1 MPRNRGNLRV
11 FSVLTTEMTLIK
23 KLDLFI
29 LKKFLLVFAAS
40 FCITLFVFM
49 MQFTWRYVDEL
60 IGKGLTLDI
69 LAQFYWYMGI
79 TLMPQSLPL
88 AVLLASLITFG
99 NMAEQLELLAMKAA
113 GVPLLRIMQPILIV
127 VLLLTGTSFY
137 FQNKAAPEA
146 QISMRQLLISMKQ
159 TSPVLEIPEGQFY
172 NGIPNVNVYVQQKV
186 PETGMLYDVTIY
198 KTDRG
203 FDRAQIVLAD
213 SGRLEMSADKLHLF
227 LELWQGEQYESL
239 QGQNALGLQQ
249 SAKNPFDHESFDYK
263 KFIIDFDANFSLM
276 DAEALRN
283 MAETKNMQ
291 QIEESVDSMN
301 LVMDSLGTTYY
312 DNMRRAYL
320 RNPEVLRRDSAK
332 LLAAIEH
339 VVHFDSLLAKETHR
353 KVSNAIQGARNS
365 VQSYIFDLDWKA
377 KTIEQNEGLVRRH
390 WLEWHKKMALAL
402 SCLLFFFIGAPLGAI
417 IGKGGL
423 GMPAIVSVLIF
434 IAYFIVD
441 TATFKMAR
449 DGSIAIWLG
458 TWVSPIVL
466 LPCGAY
472 LTIMANRDSVVF
484 NKDAYVLFFR
494 RLFGIRTKRNLW
506 KKEVV
511 IYDPDYESLYTEVV
525 RLSEEFQFY
534 RERKKLYR
542 APNYKHIFFR
552 RRVDHTMEDLNER
565 LEAVVEQ
572 LSNSRNQ
579 QILREINKLPQ
590 IYVYAHTHPF
600 ARKRYNILV
609 GVCLPVGLLMWLRIW
624 RFRLRLMKDI
634 KQIVKRMNR
643 LHGLIGQ
650 ELQRTNPEFLRNA
663 ETNDK
668 LTNP

>member
-511 IYDPDYESLYTEVV
+511 IYDPDYEALYTEVV

-609 GVCLPVGLLMWLRIW
+609 GVCLPVGFLMWLRIW

-663 ETNDK
+663 ETNDN

>member
-1 MPRNRGNLRV
+1 MPFCRPL
-11 FSVLTTEMTLIK
+11 SVNKMTLIK

-29 LKKFLLVFAAS
+29 LKKFLLVFAAA

-320 RNPEVLRRDSAK
+320 RNPEVLRKDSAK

-609 GVCLPVGLLMWLRIW
+609 GVCLPVGFLMWLRIW

-663 ETNDK
+663 ETNDN

>member
-1 MPRNRGNLRV
+1 
-11 FSVLTTEMTLIK
+11 MTLIK

-29 LKKFLLVFAAS
+29 LKKFLLVFAAA

-60 IGKGLTLDI
+60 IGKGLTLDV

-113 GVPLLRIMQPILIV
+113 GVPLIRIMRPMLIV

-137 FQNKAAPEA
+137 FQNKTAPEA
-146 QISMRQLLISMKQ
+146 QVSLRQLLFSMKQ
-159 TSPVLEIPEGQFY
+159 TSPALEIPEGQFY
-172 NGIPNVNVYVQQKV
+172 NGVPKVNLFVQRKTA
-186 PETGMLYDVTIY
+186 ETGMLYDVIIY

-213 SGRLEMSADKLHLF
+213 SGKIVMSADKMHLF
-227 LELWQGEQYESL
+227 LELWQGEQFESL
-239 QGQNALGLQQ
+239 QGQSGLGLQQ
-249 SAKNPFDHESFDYK
+249 TADMPYDRESFEYKKFIIGFEYK
-263 KFIIDFDANFSLM
+263 KFIIDFDANFNMM

-283 MAETKNMQ
+283 MPETKNMHQ
-291 QIEESVDSMN
+291 LELGVDSIN
-301 LVMDSLGTTYY
+301 QVLDSLGTSYY

-320 RNPEVLRRDSAK
+320 RNPEILRRDSAK
-332 LLAAIEH
+332 YLVAVEQVA
-339 VVHFDSLLAKETHR
+339 HFDTILAKQTRR
-353 KVSNAIQGARNS
+353 KVSNAVQGARNA
-365 VQSYIFDLDWKA
+365 VQSYIFDLDWKS
-377 KTIEQNEGLVRRH
+377 KTVEYSERQVRNH
-390 WLEWHKKMALAL
+390 WLEWHKKMALSL

-423 GMPAIVSVLIF
+423 GMPAVVSILIF

-449 DGSIAIWLG
+449 DGSIAVWLG
-458 TWVSPIVL
+458 TWVSPLVL
-466 LPCGAY
+466 LPCGTY
-472 LTIMANRDSVVF
+472 LTVMANRDSVVF
-484 NKDAYVLFFR
+484 NKDAYIQFFR
-494 RLFGIRTKRNLW
+494 RLFGLRTKRNLW
-506 KKEVV
+506 KKEVI
-511 IYDPDYESLYTEVV
+511 IYDPDYAALYTEVV
-525 RLSEEFQFY
+525 KLSEEFQFY

-565 LEAVVEQ
+565 LESVVEQ

-590 IYVYAHTHPF
+590 IYVHAHTHPF

-609 GVCLPVGLLMWLRIW
+609 GLCLPIGFLMWLRIW

-634 KQIVKRMNR
+634 KQIVKRMDR

-650 ELQRTNPEFLRNA
+650 ELQ
-663 ETNDK
+663 K
-668 LTNP
+668 Q

>member
-249 SAKNPFDHESFDYK
+249 SAKNPFDHETFDYK

-609 GVCLPVGLLMWLRIW
+609 GVCLPVGFLMWLRIW

-650 ELQRTNPEFLRNA
+650 ELQRTNPEFLRNT
-663 ETNDK
+663 ETNDN

>member
-332 LLAAIEH
+332 LLVAIEH

-609 GVCLPVGLLMWLRIW
+609 GVCLPVGFLMWLRIW

-643 LHGLIGQ
+643 LHGLIEQ

-663 ETNDK
+663 ETNDN

>member
-353 KVSNAIQGARNS
+353 KISNAIQGARNS

-609 GVCLPVGLLMWLRIW
+609 GVCLPVGFLMWLRIW

-663 ETNDK
+663 ETNDN

>member
-283 MAETKNMQ
+283 MAETKNMK

-609 GVCLPVGLLMWLRIW
+609 GVCLPVGFLMWLRIW

-650 ELQRTNPEFLRNA
+650 ELQRTNPEFLLNA
-663 ETNDK
+663 ETNDN

>member
-511 IYDPDYESLYTEVV
+511 IYDPDYEALYTEVV

-609 GVCLPVGLLMWLRIW
+609 GVCLPVGFLMWLRIW

-643 LHGLIGQ
+643 LHGLIEQ

-663 ETNDK
+663 ETNDN

>member
-159 TSPVLEIPEGQFY
+159 TSPVWEIPEGQFY

-249 SAKNPFDHESFDYK
+249 SAKNPFDHETFDYK

-609 GVCLPVGLLMWLRIW
+609 GVCLPVGFLMWLRIW

-643 LHGLIGQ
+643 LHGLIEQ

-663 ETNDK
+663 ETNDN

>member
-11 FSVLTTEMTLIK
+11 FSVLSTEMTLIK

-339 VVHFDSLLAKETHR
+339 VAHFDSLLAKETHR

-609 GVCLPVGLLMWLRIW
+609 GVCLPVGFLMWLRIW

-643 LHGLIGQ
+643 LHGLIEQ
-650 ELQRTNPEFLRNA
+650 ELQRTNPKFLRNA
-663 ETNDK
+663 ETNDN

>member
-186 PETGMLYDVTIY
+186 PDTGMLYDVTIY

-609 GVCLPVGLLMWLRIW
+609 GVCLPVGFLMWLRIW

-663 ETNDK
+663 ETNDN

>member
-609 GVCLPVGLLMWLRIW
+609 GVCLPVGFLMWLRIW

-643 LHGLIGQ
+643 LHGLIEQ

-663 ETNDK
+663 ETNDN

>member
-1 MPRNRGNLRV
+1 
-11 FSVLTTEMTLIK
+11 MTLIK

-29 LKKFLLVFAAS
+29 LKKFLLVFAAA

-69 LAQFYWYMGI
+69 LAKFYWYMGI

-113 GVPLLRIMQPILIV
+113 GVPLIRIMRPMLIV

-137 FQNKAAPEA
+137 FQNKTAPEA
-146 QISMRQLLISMKQ
+146 QVSLRQLLFSMKQ
-159 TSPVLEIPEGQFY
+159 TSPALEIPEGQFY
-172 NGIPNVNVYVQQKV
+172 NGVPKVNLFVQRKTA
-186 PETGMLYDVTIY
+186 ETGMLYDVIIY

-213 SGRLEMSADKLHLF
+213 SGKLEMSADKMHLF
-227 LELWQGEQYESL
+227 LELWQGEQFESL
-239 QGQNALGLQQ
+239 QGQSGLGLQKT
-249 SAKNPFDHESFDYK
+249 AEAPYDRETFDYK
-263 KFIIDFDANFSLM
+263 KFIIDFDANFSMM

-283 MAETKNMQ
+283 MPETKNMHQ
-291 QIEESVDSMN
+291 LELGVDSIN
-301 LVMDSLGTTYY
+301 QVLDSLGTSYY

-320 RNPEVLRRDSAK
+320 RNPEILRRDSAK
-332 LLAAIEH
+332 YLVAVEQVA
-339 VVHFDSLLAKETHR
+339 HFDTILAKQTRR
-353 KVSNAIQGARNS
+353 KVSNAVQGARNA
-365 VQSYIFDLDWKA
+365 VQSYIFDLDWKS
-377 KTIEQNEGLVRRH
+377 KTVEYSERQVRNH
-390 WLEWHKKMALAL
+390 WLEWHKKMALSL

-423 GMPAIVSVLIF
+423 GMPAVVSILIF

-449 DGSIAIWLG
+449 DGSIAVWLG
-458 TWVSPIVL
+458 TWVSPLVL
-466 LPCGAY
+466 LPCGTY
-472 LTIMANRDSVVF
+472 LTVMANRDSVVF
-484 NKDAYVLFFR
+484 NKDAYIRFFR
-494 RLFGIRTKRNLW
+494 RLFGLRTKRNLW
-506 KKEVV
+506 KKEVI
-511 IYDPDYESLYTEVV
+511 IYEPDYEMLYTEVLN
-525 RLSEEFQFY
+525 LSKEFQFY
-534 RERKKLYR
+534 RDRKKLYR
-542 APNYKHIFFR
+542 APNYMHIFFR

-590 IYVYAHTHPF
+590 IYIYAHTHPF

-609 GVCLPVGLLMWLRIW
+609 GVCFPIGFLMWIRIW

-634 KQIVKRMNR
+634 KRIVKRMDR
-643 LHGLIGQ
+643 LHGLIGA
-650 ELQRTNPEFLRNA
+650 ELERNKQA
-663 ETNDK
+663 RE
-668 LTNP
+668 

>member
-99 NMAEQLELLAMKAA
+99 NMAEQLELLAMNAA

-609 GVCLPVGLLMWLRIW
+609 GVCLPVGFLMWLRIW

-643 LHGLIGQ
+643 LHGLIEQ

-663 ETNDK
+663 ETNDN

>member
-565 LEAVVEQ
+565 LETVVEQ

-663 ETNDK
+663 ETNNN

>member
-663 ETNDK
+663 ETNDN

>member
-11 FSVLTTEMTLIK
+11 FSVLTTEMTIIK

-332 LLAAIEH
+332 LLAAIEN

-609 GVCLPVGLLMWLRIW
+609 GVCLPVGFLMWLRIW

-643 LHGLIGQ
+643 LHGLIEQ

-663 ETNDK
+663 ETNDN

>member
-511 IYDPDYESLYTEVV
+511 IYDPDYEALYTEVV

-609 GVCLPVGLLMWLRIW
+609 GVCLPVGFLMWLRIW
-624 RFRLRLMKDI
+624 RFRLRLMKDV

-643 LHGLIGQ
+643 LHGLIEQ

-663 ETNDK
+663 ETNDN

>member
-1 MPRNRGNLRV
+1 
-11 FSVLTTEMTLIK
+11 MTLIK

-29 LKKFLLVFAAS
+29 LKKFLLVFAAA

-60 IGKGLTLDI
+60 IGKGLTLDV

-113 GVPLLRIMQPILIV
+113 GVPLIRIMRPMLIV

-137 FQNKAAPEA
+137 FQNKTAPEA
-146 QISMRQLLISMKQ
+146 QVSLRQLLFSMKQ
-159 TSPVLEIPEGQFY
+159 TSPALEIPEGQFY
-172 NGIPNVNVYVQQKV
+172 NGVPKVNLFVQRKTA
-186 PETGMLYDVTIY
+186 ETGMLYDVIIY

-213 SGRLEMSADKLHLF
+213 SGKIVMSADKMHLF
-227 LELWQGEQYESL
+227 LELWQGEQFESL
-239 QGQNALGLQQ
+239 QGQSGLGLQQ
-249 SAKNPFDHESFDYK
+249 TADMPYDRESFEYK
-263 KFIIDFDANFSLM
+263 KLIIDFDANFNMM

-283 MAETKNMQ
+283 MPETKNMHQ
-291 QIEESVDSMN
+291 LELGVDSIN
-301 LVMDSLGTTYY
+301 QVLDSLGTSYY

-320 RNPEVLRRDSAK
+320 RNPEILRRDSAK
-332 LLAAIEH
+332 YLVAVEQVA
-339 VVHFDSLLAKETHR
+339 HFDTILAKQTRR
-353 KVSNAIQGARNS
+353 KVSNAVQGARNA
-365 VQSYIFDLDWKA
+365 VQSYIFDLDWKS
-377 KTIEQNEGLVRRH
+377 KTVEYSERQVRNH
-390 WLEWHKKMALAL
+390 WLEWHKKMALSL

-423 GMPAIVSVLIF
+423 GMPAVVSILIF

-449 DGSIAIWLG
+449 DGSIAVWLG
-458 TWVSPIVL
+458 TWVSPLVL
-466 LPCGAY
+466 LPCGTY
-472 LTIMANRDSVVF
+472 LTVMANRDSVVF
-484 NKDAYVLFFR
+484 NKDAYIQFFR
-494 RLFGIRTKRNLW
+494 RLFGLRTKRNLW
-506 KKEVV
+506 KKEVI
-511 IYDPDYESLYTEVV
+511 IYDPDYAALYTEVV
-525 RLSEEFQFY
+525 KLSEEFQFY

-565 LEAVVEQ
+565 LESVVEQ

-590 IYVYAHTHPF
+590 IYVHAHTHPF

-609 GVCLPVGLLMWLRIW
+609 GLCLPIGFLMWLRIW

-634 KQIVKRMNR
+634 KQIVKRMDR
-643 LHGLIGQ
+643 FHGLIGH
-650 ELQRTNPEFLRNA
+650 ELKKQ
-663 ETNDK
+663 
-668 LTNP
+668 

>member
-312 DNMRRAYL
+312 ENMRRAYL

-339 VVHFDSLLAKETHR
+339 VIHFDSLLAKETHR

-643 LHGLIGQ
+643 LHGLIGL

-663 ETNDK
+663 ETNDN

>member
-249 SAKNPFDHESFDYK
+249 SAKNPFDHETFDYK

-609 GVCLPVGLLMWLRIW
+609 GVCLPVGFLMWLRIW

-643 LHGLIGQ
+643 LHGLIEQ

-663 ETNDK
+663 ETNDN

>member
-484 NKDAYVLFFR
+484 NKDAYVHFFR

-609 GVCLPVGLLMWLRIW
+609 GVCLPVGFLMWLRIW

-663 ETNDK
+663 ETNDN

>member
-1 MPRNRGNLRV
+1 
-11 FSVLTTEMTLIK
+11 MTLIK

-29 LKKFLLVFAAS
+29 LKKFLLVFAAA

-60 IGKGLTLDI
+60 IGKGLTLDV

-113 GVPLLRIMQPILIV
+113 GVPLIRIMRPMLIV

-137 FQNKAAPEA
+137 FQNKTAPEA
-146 QISMRQLLISMKQ
+146 QVSLRQLLFSMKQ
-159 TSPVLEIPEGQFY
+159 TSPALEIPEGQFY
-172 NGIPNVNVYVQQKV
+172 NGVPKVNLFVQRKTA
-186 PETGMLYDVTIY
+186 ETGMLYDVIIY

-213 SGRLEMSADKLHLF
+213 SGKIVMSADKMHLF
-227 LELWQGEQYESL
+227 LELWQGEQFESL
-239 QGQNALGLQQ
+239 QGQSGLGLQQ
-249 SAKNPFDHESFDYK
+249 TADMPYDRESFEYK
-263 KFIIDFDANFSLM
+263 KLIIDFDANFNMM

-283 MAETKNMQ
+283 MPETKNMHQ
-291 QIEESVDSMN
+291 LELGVDSIN
-301 LVMDSLGTTYY
+301 QVLDSLGTSYY

-320 RNPEVLRRDSAK
+320 RNPEILRRDSAK
-332 LLAAIEH
+332 YLVAVEQVA
-339 VVHFDSLLAKETHR
+339 HFDTILAKQTRR
-353 KVSNAIQGARNS
+353 KVSNAVQGARNA
-365 VQSYIFDLDWKA
+365 VQSYIFDLDWKS
-377 KTIEQNEGLVRRH
+377 KTVEYSERQVRNH
-390 WLEWHKKMALAL
+390 WLEWHKKMALSL

-423 GMPAIVSVLIF
+423 GMPAVVSILIF

-449 DGSIAIWLG
+449 DGSIAVWLG
-458 TWVSPIVL
+458 TWVSPLVL
-466 LPCGAY
+466 LPCGTY
-472 LTIMANRDSVVF
+472 LTVMANRDSVVF
-484 NKDAYVLFFR
+484 NKDAYIQFFR
-494 RLFGIRTKRNLW
+494 RLFGLRTKRNLW
-506 KKEVV
+506 KKEVI
-511 IYDPDYESLYTEVV
+511 IYDPDYAALYTEVV
-525 RLSEEFQFY
+525 KLSEEFQFY

-565 LEAVVEQ
+565 LESVVEQ

-590 IYVYAHTHPF
+590 IYVHAHTHPF

-609 GVCLPVGLLMWLRIW
+609 GLCLPIGFLMWLRIW

-634 KQIVKRMNR
+634 KQIVKRMDR

-650 ELQRTNPEFLRNA
+650 ELQ
-663 ETNDK
+663 K
-668 LTNP
+668 Q

>member
-320 RNPEVLRRDSAK
+320 RNPEVLRKDSAK

-609 GVCLPVGLLMWLRIW
+609 GVCLPVGFLMWLRIW

-663 ETNDK
+663 ETNDN

>member
-113 GVPLLRIMQPILIV
+113 GVPLSRIMQPILIV

-650 ELQRTNPEFLRNA
+650 ELQRSNPEFLRNA
-663 ETNDK
+663 ETNDN

>member
-663 ETNDK
+663 ETNNN

>member
-1 MPRNRGNLRV
+1 M

-186 PETGMLYDVTIY
+186 PDTGMLYDVTIY

-609 GVCLPVGLLMWLRIW
+609 GVCLPVGFLMWLRIW

-650 ELQRTNPEFLRNA
+650 ELQRTNSEFLRNA
-663 ETNDK
+663 ETNDN

>member
-650 ELQRTNPEFLRNA
+650 ELQRSNPEFLRNA
-663 ETNDK
+663 ETNDN

>member
-1 MPRNRGNLRV
+1 
-11 FSVLTTEMTLIK
+11 MTLIK

-29 LKKFLLVFAAS
+29 LKKFLLVFAAA

-88 AVLLASLITFG
+88 AILLASLITFG

-113 GVPLLRIMQPILIV
+113 GVPLIRIMKPILMV
-127 VLLLTGTSFY
+127 VILLTGISFY

-146 QISMRQLLISMKQ
+146 QISMRQLLFSMKQ
-159 TSPVLEIPEGQFY
+159 TSPALEIPEGQFY
-172 NGIPNVNVYVQQKV
+172 NGVPKVNLFVQRKTA
-186 PETGMLYDVTIY
+186 ETGMLYDVIIY

-213 SGRLEMSADKLHLF
+213 SGKLEMSADKMHLF
-227 LELWQGEQYESL
+227 LELWQGEQFESL
-239 QGQNALGLQQ
+239 QGQSGLGLQKT
-249 SAKNPFDHESFDYK
+249 ADKPYDRESFDYK
-263 KFIIDFDANFSLM
+263 KFIIDFDANFSMM

-283 MAETKNMQ
+283 MPETKNMR
-291 QIEESVDSMN
+291 ELELSVDSMN
-301 LVMDSLGTTYY
+301 LAMDSLGLSYY
-312 DNMRRAYL
+312 NSMRRTYL
-320 RNPEVLRRDSAK
+320 RNPELPSRDTARFTTAAK
-332 LLAAIEH
+332 H
-339 VVHFDSLLAKETHR
+339 VAHFDTILAKQTRR
-353 KVSNAIQGARNS
+353 KVSNAVQGARNS

-377 KTIEQNEGLVRRH
+377 KTIDYNEGQVRRH

-417 IGKGGL
+417 ISKGGL
-423 GMPAIVSVLIF
+423 GMPAIVSVIIF
-434 IAYFIVD
+434 IAYFIID
-441 TATFKMAR
+441 TAAFKMAR
-449 DGSIAIWLG
+449 DGSIAVWLG
-458 TWVSPIVL
+458 TWISPMIL
-466 LPCGAY
+466 LPCGTY
-472 LTIMANRDSVVF
+472 LTVMANRDSVVF
-484 NKDAYVLFFR
+484 NKDAYILFIR
-494 RLFGIRTKRNLW
+494 RLLGLRTKRNLW
-506 KKEVV
+506 KKEVI
-511 IYDPDYESLYTEVV
+511 IYEPDYTALYTEVV
-525 RLSEEFQFY
+525 KLSEEFQFY

-552 RRVDHTMEDLNER
+552 RRVDHTMEDLNDR
-565 LEAVVEQ
+565 LEAVVDQ

-590 IYVYAHTHPF
+590 IYVHAHTHPF

-609 GVCLPVGLLMWLRIW
+609 GVCFPIGIVMWLRIW

-634 KQIVKRMNR
+634 KQIVKRMDR

-663 ETNDK
+663 ETNNN

>member
-609 GVCLPVGLLMWLRIW
+609 GVCLPVGFLMWLRIW

-643 LHGLIGQ
+643 LHGLIEQ
-650 ELQRTNPEFLRNA
+650 ELQRSNPEFLRNA
-663 ETNDK
+663 ETNDN

>member
-458 TWVSPIVL
+458 TWVSPIIL

-494 RLFGIRTKRNLW
+494 RLFGVRTKRNLW

-609 GVCLPVGLLMWLRIW
+609 GVCLPIGLLMWLRIW

-663 ETNDK
+663 ETNDN